1 MSPDAHKLGLSSK
14 ILMPRQ
20 ISRRDFG
27 FTTKGLG
34 IHSMLVTIK
43 VASVFS
49 SCLGEK
55 GSELIYSM
63 RLYTMVRVSHVELSF
78 CNCMILFQ

>member
-1 MSPDAHKLGLSSK
+1 
-14 ILMPRQ
+14 MPRQ
-20 ISRRDFG
+20 ISRGDFG
-27 FTTKGLG
+27 FTTKGPG

-55 GSELIYSM
+55 GLELIYSM
-63 RLYTMVRVSHVELSF
+63 RPMRVSHVELSF
-78 CNCMILFQ
+78 CNLWAGFV